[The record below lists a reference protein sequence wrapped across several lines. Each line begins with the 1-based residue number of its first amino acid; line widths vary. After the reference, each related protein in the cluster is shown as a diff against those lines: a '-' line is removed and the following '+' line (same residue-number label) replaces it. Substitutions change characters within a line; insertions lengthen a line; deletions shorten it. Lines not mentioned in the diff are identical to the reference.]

1 MILIAAATAIVI
13 QFSAF
18 KYWYPYASF
27 IYGDS
32 FSYLDGAIQN
42 LDINTY
48 MIGYSRFLR
57 LFSVFTSS
65 DTALV
70 AFQYLFIQ
78 SSALFLLF
86 TIFYFYKPARGT
98 QYILLGFM
106 IFNPLFWHLANLVSS
121 DCIFAALSLTWF
133 TLLLWIIHRP
143 TNRLLFWHALVLFIV
158 FTVRYN
164 ALIYP
169 FIAVAA
175 FWLSPLTRSKKIA
188 GISTGLLLCGL
199 FIFYTSYQYKK
210 LTGYWQYSPFSG
222 WQLTNN
228 AMYTYRYVDSTKR
241 KPVPEKFQAFD
252 TRVRAFFDSTRDT
265 KKFPSEA
272 HMASTYYMWSPGMP
286 MIDYRD
292 GLFRKD
298 TVSKELKKWASM
310 GPFYKSYG
318 LYIIKQ
324 YPWHFI
330 RYFIWP
336 NSMKYY
342 APPVEFMAFYN
353 SGNNLV
359 THETKEWF
367 GYKNNKVRMRAKNYK
382 VEVLDFYPVLT
393 GIINVVMLF
402 SLLFY
407 ILLKGWQTY
416 VLSKKGILLGS
427 IVWLLNAAFTIG
439 ASSVALRFQSFPII
453 LTSVFVALLLDWLW
467 NVAMNTKIET
477 DKPVKKEL
485 VLDL

>member
-1 MILIAAATAIVI
+1 
-13 QFSAF
+13 
-18 KYWYPYASF
+18 
-27 IYGDS
+27 
-32 FSYLDGAIQN
+32 
-42 LDINTY
+42 
-48 MIGYSRFLR
+48 
-57 LFSVFTSS
+57 
-65 DTALV
+65 
-70 AFQYLFIQ
+70 
-78 SSALFLLF
+78 
-86 TIFYFYKPARGT
+86 
-98 QYILLGFM
+98 
-106 IFNPLFWHLANLVSS
+106 
-121 DCIFAALSLTWF
+121 
-133 TLLLWIIHRP
+133 
-143 TNRLLFWHALVLFIV
+143 
-158 FTVRYN
+158 
-164 ALIYP
+164 
-169 FIAVAA
+169 
-175 FWLSPLTRSKKIA
+175 
-188 GISTGLLLCGL
+188 
-199 FIFYTSYQYKK
+199 
-210 LTGYWQYSPFSG
+210 
-222 WQLTNN
+222 
-228 AMYTYRYVDSTKR
+228 
-241 KPVPEKFQAFD
+241 
-252 TRVRAFFDSTRDT
+252 
-265 KKFPSEA
+265 
-272 HMASTYYMWSPGMP
+272 
-286 MIDYRD
+286 
-292 GLFRKD
+292 
-298 TVSKELKKWASM
+298 M